1 MRIYK
6 FNLLVYENDDET
18 QEFLDKNNL
27 TGIEENQETIL
38 KALDSCMIEY
48 ELKLV
53 EYTNYD

>member
-18 QEFLDKNNL
+18 QEFLDENNL

>member
-18 QEFLDKNNL
+18 QEFLDENNL

-38 KALDSCMIEY
+38 EALDSCMIEY